1 MSAETVTDEYFLRRA
16 IAQAWQAR
24 RQGEEPIG
32 AVLVLDGMLVA
43 EAHNRDIACSDPTQH
58 AELIL
63 ISEYCRAEQRLA
75 LDGFTLYSSAEPCVM
90 CSGAIK
96 WARISRVVFSVSQ
109 AMLQQ
114 YSGGRLKP
122 SCASIINSGYRQI
135 EIVGPL
141 LPEEGLAVLEGHSFG
156 NKAER
161 RQSTIRRMAD

>member
-1 MSAETVTDEYFLRRA
+1 MTAQTATDEYFLRQA
-16 IAQAWQAR
+16 IAQAWAAR
-24 RQGEEPIG
+24 RAGEEPIG
-32 AVLVLDGMLVA
+32 AVLVLDGMVVA
-43 EAHNRDIACSDPTQH
+43 EAHNRDIARSDPTQH

-75 LDGFTLYSSAEPCVM
+75 LDGFTLYTSAEPCVM

-114 YSGGRLKP
+114 HSGGRLKP

-141 LPEEGLAVLEGHSFG
+141 LAEEGLAVLDGHNFG
-156 NKAER
+156 NKTER
-161 RQSTIRRMAD
+161 REAAIRPMAD